1 MPFFHTRKFRGFTL
15 VELLVVIAIIGL
27 LVAIVVP
34 NLGNAKAL
42 GRDSRRVSDI
52 KNIQLSLALYYNDNL
67 QYPLNLSALS
77 PTYMS
82 TVPKDPK
89 TSNDYYYKVYNAPKS
104 SNCTGSSLPSVY
116 HLGAAMEVAGS
127 NLMTDDNNLTL
138 GTAASNP
145 AYCTGNTGNN
155 FLGSATDCVGYTA
168 GINNC
173 YDVVNPN

>member
-1 MPFFHTRKFRGFTL
+1 MPLTLMTRLLTPKLRGFTL

-67 QYPLNLSALS
+67 QYPLSLSSLS

-89 TSNDYYYKVYNAPKS
+89 TGSDYYYKVYNSPKT
-104 SNCTGSSLPSVY
+104 SNCTGNYLPAIY
-116 HLGAAMEVAGS
+116 HLGAAMEITGS
-127 NLMTDDNNLTL
+127 NLMTDDN
-138 GTAASNP
+138 
-145 AYCTGNTGNN
+145 
-155 FLGSATDCVGYTA
+155 
-168 GINNC
+168 
-173 YDVVNPN
+173 